1 MLSETTRSDT
11 VLKRLLSL
19 HPRKIDLALDR
30 VLRLL
35 SALGNPQLKLPPVI
49 HVAGTNGKGSVCAFA
64 RAMLEAQ
71 GLRVHVHTSPHLVKF
86 HERIRLAGKLISEEG
101 LVSLLEEV
109 EQVNQGREITF
120 FEITAAA
127 MFLAFSRYPA
137 DAVVLEVGLGGTF
150 DATNVVPNPVMTV
163 IQPVGLD
170 HKEFLGDD
178 LASIAAEKAGII
190 KKGAP
195 LVVGPQVEIA
205 RDVILAHADRM
216 GVPVFEF
223 GQDFASRQ
231 EHGRMVYE
239 DEVGLLDLPL
249 PRLVGRHQIENAGVA
264 IAALRHAGSFE
275 GRRLGWGQDAAVE
288 KGLAT
293 VEWPARLQRLLR
305 GPLVESAPSGAEI
318 WLDGGHN
325 PDGAE
330 AVSRAMA
337 DMEEHGE
344 RPLYL
349 ICGMLANKDALG
361 YLRAFQGLARHVVTV
376 AIPGESA
383 SLGAGALYDIAR
395 RAGLDSAPAEDLD
408 DAMLQ
413 VTAWTRLDIQD
424 TPPRILI
431 CGSLYLAGKV
441 LAENG

>member
-1 MLSETTRSDT
+1 MLSETTRSDA
-11 VLKRLLSL
+11 VLKRLLAL
-19 HPRKIDLALDR
+19 HPKKIDLALDR
-30 VLRLL
+30 ILRLL
-35 SALGNPQLKLPPVI
+35 AALDSPQLRLPPVI
-49 HVAGTNGKGSVCAFA
+49 HVAGTNGKGSACAFS

-71 GLRVHVHTSPHLVKF
+71 GLRVHVHTSPHLVRF
-86 HERIRLAGKLISEEG
+86 HERIRIAGKLISEEA

-109 EQVNQGREITF
+109 EQVNAGREITF

-137 DAVVLEVGLGGTF
+137 DALVLEVGLGGAY
-150 DATNVVPNPVMTV
+150 DATNVVSGPAMTV

-170 HKEFLGDD
+170 HKEFLGED
-178 LASIAAEKAGII
+178 LAGIAAEKAGII
-190 KKGAP
+190 KRGVP
-195 LVVGPQVEIA
+195 LVVGPQDDIA
-205 RDVILAHADRM
+205 RDVILRQADRL

-223 GQDFASRQ
+223 GQDFAARQ

-249 PRLVGRHQIENAGVA
+249 PKLVGRHQIENAGVA
-264 IAALRHAGSFE
+264 IAALRHAG
-275 GRRLGWGQDAAVE
+275 RGWGTDAAVE

-293 VEWPARLQRLLR
+293 VEWPGRLQRLHK
-305 GPLVESAPSGAEI
+305 GPLVEAAPDGAEV

-325 PDGAE
+325 PHGAE

-337 DMEEHGE
+337 DLEEHGE

-361 YLRAFQGLARHVVTV
+361 FLRAWGGLARHVVTV
-376 AIPGESA
+376 AIPGEAA
-383 SLGAGALYDIAR
+383 SMGAGALYDAAR
-395 RAGLDSAPAEDLD
+395 RAGLDSAPAEDLG

-413 VTAWTRLDIQD
+413 VSAWTRLDDQD
-424 TPPRILI
+424 VAPRILI

-441 LAENG
+441 LAENS

>member
-11 VLKRLLSL
+11 VLRRLLSL
-19 HPRKIDLALDR
+19 HPKKIDLALDR
-30 VLRLL
+30 ILRLL
-35 SALGNPQLKLPPVI
+35 GHLGNPHLRLPPVI
-49 HVAGTNGKGSVCAFA
+49 HVAGTNGKGSACAFM

-71 GLRVHVHTSPHLVKF
+71 GLKVHTHTSPHLVRF
-86 HERIRLAGKLISEEG
+86 HERIRIAGKLISEEA

-109 EQVNQGREITF
+109 EQLNAGREITF

-127 MFLAFSRYPA
+127 MFLAFARHAA
-137 DAVVLEVGLGGTF
+137 DVTILEVGLGGTF
-150 DATNVVPNPVMTV
+150 DATNVVLHPAMTV

-178 LASIAAEKAGII
+178 LGGIAAEKAGII

-195 LVVGPQVEIA
+195 LVVGPQSEIA
-205 RDVILAHADRM
+205 REVILRQADRL
-216 GVPVFEF
+216 GVPVYEF
-223 GQDFASRQ
+223 GQDFVSRP

-239 DEVGLLDLPL
+239 DQQGLLDLPL
-249 PRLVGRHQIENAGVA
+249 PKLTGRHQIENAGVA
-264 IAALRHAGSFE
+264 IAALRHAG
-275 GRRLGWGQDAAVE
+275 LGWGADAGIE
-288 KGLAT
+288 RGLST
-293 VEWPARLQRLLR
+293 VEWPARLQRLTK
-305 GPLVESAPSGAEI
+305 GPLVETAPRGAEV

-325 PDGAE
+325 PHGAE

-337 DMEEHGE
+337 DMEEYGE
-344 RPLYL
+344 RPRYL

-361 YLRAFQGLARHVVTV
+361 YLRTFNGLARHVVTV
-376 AIPGESA
+376 GIPGEEA
-383 SLGAGALYDIAR
+383 SMGAGALYDVAR

-413 VTAWTRLDIQD
+413 IHAWTRLDD
-424 TPPRILI
+424 ESTPPRILI

>member
-1 MLSETTRSDT
+1 MLSETTRSDA
-11 VLKRLLSL
+11 VLKRLLAL
-19 HPRKIDLALDR
+19 HPKKIDLALDR
-30 VLRLL
+30 ILRLL
-35 SALGNPQLKLPPVI
+35 AALGNPHLKLPPVI
-49 HVAGTNGKGSVCAFA
+49 HVAGTNGKGSACAFA

-71 GLRVHVHTSPHLVKF
+71 GLKVHVHTSPHLVRF
-86 HERIRLAGKLISEEG
+86 HERIRLGGKLISEEA

-109 EQVNQGREITF
+109 EEINQGREITF

-137 DAVVLEVGLGGTF
+137 DAVVLEVGLGGTY
-150 DATNVVPNPVMTV
+150 DATNVVPNPAMTV
-163 IQPVGLD
+163 IQPVGMD

-178 LASIAAEKAGII
+178 LAGIALEKAGII
-190 KKGAP
+190 KKGSP
-195 LVVGPQVEIA
+195 LVVGPQNEIA
-205 RDVILAHADRM
+205 RHVILRQADRL

-223 GQDFASRQ
+223 GQDFVSRQ

-239 DEVGLLDLPL
+239 DQAGLLDLPL

-264 IAALRHAGSFE
+264 IAALRHASHD
-275 GRRLGWGQDAAVE
+275 WGDDIAIE
-288 KGLAT
+288 RGLST
-293 VEWPARLQRLLR
+293 VEWPARLQKLQR
-305 GPLVESAPSGAEI
+305 GPLVDAAPKGAEV

-325 PDGAE
+325 PHGAE

-349 ICGMLANKDALG
+349 ICGMLANKDALA
-361 YLRAFQGLARHVVTV
+361 YLRSFNGLARHVVTV
-376 AIPGESA
+376 AIPGEA
-383 SLGAGALYDIAR
+383 GSLGAGALYDVAR

-413 VTAWTRLDIQD
+413 VTAWTRLDDQE

>member
-1 MLSETTRSDT
+1 MLSETTRSDA

-19 HPRKIDLALDR
+19 HPKKIDLALDR
-30 VLRLL
+30 ILRLL
-35 SALGNPQLKLPPVI
+35 SALDNPQLRLPPVI
-49 HVAGTNGKGSVCAFA
+49 HVAGTNGKGSACAFA

-71 GLRVHVHTSPHLVKF
+71 GLKVHVHTSPHLVRF
-86 HERIRLAGKLISEEG
+86 HERIRIAGKLISEEA

-109 EQVNQGREITF
+109 ELVNAGREITF

-127 MFLAFSRYPA
+127 MFLAFSRHPA
-137 DAVVLEVGLGGTF
+137 DAVVLEVGLGGTY

-163 IQPVGLD
+163 IQPVAMD
-170 HKEFLGDD
+170 HREFLGDD
-178 LASIAAEKAGII
+178 LAVIAAEKAGII

-195 LVVGPQVEIA
+195 LVMGPQNEIA
-205 RDVILAHADRM
+205 RHVILRQADRM
-216 GVPVFEF
+216 AVSVFEF
-223 GQDFASRQ
+223 GQDFSSRQ

-239 DEVGLLDLPL
+239 DGVGLLDLPL
-249 PRLVGRHQIENAGVA
+249 PRLAGRHQIENAGVA
-264 IAALRHAGSFE
+264 IAALRHAG
-275 GRRLGWGQDAAVE
+275 RGWAADAAVE
-288 KGLAT
+288 KGLAS
-293 VEWPARLQRLLR
+293 VDWPARLQRLHK
-305 GPLVESAPSGAEI
+305 GPLVEAAPKGAEV

-325 PDGAE
+325 PHGAE

-361 YLRAFQGLARHVVTV
+361 FLRAFNGLARHVVTV
-376 AIPGESA
+376 AIPGEA
-383 SLGAGALYDIAR
+383 SLGAGALYDVAR

-413 VTAWTRLDIQD
+413 ITAWTRLDDQD
-424 TPPRILI
+424 VAPRILI

>member
-1 MLSETTRSDT
+1 MLSETTRSDA

-19 HPRKIDLALDR
+19 HPKKIDLALDR
-30 VLRLL
+30 ILRLL
-35 SALGNPQLKLPPVI
+35 SALGNPQLRLPPVI
-49 HVAGTNGKGSVCAFA
+49 HVAGTNGKGSACAFA

-71 GLRVHVHTSPHLVKF
+71 GLKVHVHTSPHLVKF
-86 HERIRLAGKLISEEG
+86 HERIRIAGKLISEEG

-137 DAVVLEVGLGGTF
+137 DAVVLEVGLGGTY
-150 DATNVVPNPVMTV
+150 DATNVVPNPAMTV

-170 HKEFLGDD
+170 HKEFLGDS
-178 LASIAAEKAGII
+178 LASIAGEKAGII
-190 KKGAP
+190 KKGSP
-195 LVVGPQVEIA
+195 LVVGPQTDIA
-205 RDVILAHADRM
+205 RDVILARADRM

-223 GQDFASRQ
+223 GQDFVARQ

-239 DEVGLLDLPL
+239 DEWGLLDLPL
-249 PRLVGRHQIENAGVA
+249 PKLIGRHQIENAGVA
-264 IAALRHAGSFE
+264 IAGLRHAG
-275 GRRLGWGQDAAVE
+275 RGWGQEAAVE
-288 KGLAT
+288 RGLAS

-305 GPLVESAPSGAEI
+305 GPLVESAPNGAEV

-325 PDGAE
+325 PHGAE
-330 AVSRAMA
+330 VVSRAMA

-376 AIPGESA
+376 AIPGEA
-383 SLGAGALYDIAR
+383 GSLGAGALYDVAR

-413 VTAWTRLDIQD
+413 VTAWTRLDAQE

-441 LAENG
+441 LAENS